1 MDSITYIHAGTA
13 ENRRQFTEAMQG
25 GHIRAWLYKL
35 LMYGAA
41 GSGKTSTK
49 EMIVGNPPPEYRES
63 TPLAMRPTTVYR
75 VSLEGEEFTKL
86 TTLEERKMFLARTM
100 VNIDPDLVVDLLK
113 TRYTE
118 TSASGN
124 ESADVAEPQ
133 VKPKEQPFTAQ
144 SVPPPLATSA
154 SAQPTRS
161 DSLASL
167 SSESDE
173 VSDID
178 SKVDSILQSISTDE
192 ELVKMMDQLSTTI
205 HPLAAFR
212 ILQIIDSGGQPQF
225 HEILPIFLR
234 RLHFYVFVF
243 RLCDNLSSR
252 PVVEYYVDGKP
263 VGPSF
268 TSSQTIEQ
276 LLQHCARTMHSHRSS
291 SGSEGECPQ
300 IMIVGTH
307 VDQEKK
313 SSETRE
319 QKNTTI
325 LKLLLPTLGKQI
337 VYRNVRTKDVVFP
350 LNAKTPGSEEKV
362 IIEQVREVLFG
373 KSLIQPVDIPL
384 KWFALEILLEEMA
397 QALKQGVLSRQD
409 CFNAAVKKLHFEDD
423 AAEFDAAIQY
433 LDDLSVLFY
442 YPHILPEVIFADP
455 QVILDKV
462 TELVLASFQRC
473 GVTAKGEE
481 WRKFYE
487 FALVTLEFLSQEEFS
502 KHYVPGVFEVDDL
515 IDLFTKLLIFAHF
528 SATQLFVPA
537 LLRDLGKEEV
547 DKHRLSIPSL
557 AVQFPDG
564 GPRKGIFC
572 ALLCWLVSPDNTSSY
587 KWSISVDEIGAPI
600 CLYRNCVQFDL
611 CDSPATVTLI
621 DTYTHFEV
629 HVDIEEEWIDDLYPK
644 IIPAVRESIFKGLH
658 KATLNLR
665 YYNSSPKPALVCPC
679 GEGEAH
685 IAMGNVVLGFWTC
698 ALSRPKRKCG
708 KLTSHQLLWLNN
720 ALNDK
725 GSKQLTESD
734 MPNLL
739 SKLDNHASKW
749 RDVGMH
755 LGFQQNELDNIQ
767 DRPVLFTHAPQSW
780 QRAMLSEW
788 LEWAPRDSRRS
799 SSFATLEALKDALN
813 KSGLGA
819 TASTL

>member
-13 ENRRQFTEAMQG
+13 ENRRRFTEAMQG

-35 LMYGAA
+35 LMYGVA

-75 VSLEGEEFTKL
+75 VSLEGEEFTEL
-86 TTLEERKMFLARTM
+86 TTLEERRMFLARAM
-100 VNIDPDLVVDLLK
+100 VNIEPDL
-113 TRYTE
+113 E

-133 VKPKEQPFTAQ
+133 VKPKEQPSTAQ

-161 DSLASL
+161 DSLASF

-205 HPLAAFR
+205 HPLAAIR

-300 IMIVGTH
+300 IMIIGTH

-350 LNAKTPGSEEKV
+350 LNAKTPGSEDKV

-373 KSLIQPVDIPL
+373 KS
-384 KWFALEILLEEMA
+384 
-397 QALKQGVLSRQD
+397 SR
-409 CFNAAVKKLHFEDD
+409 
-423 AAEFDAAIQY
+423 
-433 LDDLSVLFY
+433 
-442 YPHILPEVIFADP
+442 
-455 QVILDKV
+455 
-462 TELVLASFQRC
+462 
-473 GVTAKGEE
+473 
-481 WRKFYE
+481 
-487 FALVTLEFLSQEEFS
+487 
-502 KHYVPGVFEVDDL
+502 
-515 IDLFTKLLIFAHF
+515 
-528 SATQLFVPA
+528 
-537 LLRDLGKEEV
+537 
-547 DKHRLSIPSL
+547 
-557 AVQFPDG
+557 
-564 GPRKGIFC
+564 
-572 ALLCWLVSPDNTSSY
+572 
-587 KWSISVDEIGAPI
+587 
-600 CLYRNCVQFDL
+600 
-611 CDSPATVTLI
+611 
-621 DTYTHFEV
+621 
-629 HVDIEEEWIDDLYPK
+629 
-644 IIPAVRESIFKGLH
+644 
-658 KATLNLR
+658 
-665 YYNSSPKPALVCPC
+665 
-679 GEGEAH
+679 
-685 IAMGNVVLGFWTC
+685 
-698 ALSRPKRKCG
+698 
-708 KLTSHQLLWLNN
+708 
-720 ALNDK
+720 
-725 GSKQLTESD
+725 
-734 MPNLL
+734 
-739 SKLDNHASKW
+739 
-749 RDVGMH
+749 
-755 LGFQQNELDNIQ
+755 
-767 DRPVLFTHAPQSW
+767 
-780 QRAMLSEW
+780 
-788 LEWAPRDSRRS
+788 
-799 SSFATLEALKDALN
+799 
-813 KSGLGA
+813 
-819 TASTL
+819 